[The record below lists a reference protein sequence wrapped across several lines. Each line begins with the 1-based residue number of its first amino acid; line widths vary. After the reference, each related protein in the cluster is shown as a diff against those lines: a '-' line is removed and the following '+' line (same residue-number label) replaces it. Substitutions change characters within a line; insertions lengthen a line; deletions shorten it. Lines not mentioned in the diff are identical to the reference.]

1 MKFNWLAFFLLYI
14 LVPVILIPLYCIKSG
29 NWYGLFGLIF
39 YFAGLVIS
47 QFKQWIF
54 LPIPIL
60 FCGWYWFTY
69 GFTPTNFVSLFFLC
83 LMAGV
88 ALSEASLWY
97 QSFVHKILPE
107 QLNNIEYDAKVAELE
122 RRLEEY
128 RQKNPGQ
135 NITQDVVEKIR
146 TEVFFK

>member
-1 MKFNWLAFFLLYI
+1 
-14 LVPVILIPLYCIKSG
+14 
-29 NWYGLFGLIF
+29 
-39 YFAGLVIS
+39 
-47 QFKQWIF
+47 
-54 LPIPIL
+54 
-60 FCGWYWFTY
+60 
-69 GFTPTNFVSLFFLC
+69 
-83 LMAGV
+83 
-88 ALSEASLWY
+88 
-97 QSFVHKILPE
+97 LPE